1 LWSDGERR
9 EPVSRVKLDVMTD
22 RPEWNLAAMM
32 QSPMLA
38 SLHPVLGRLA
48 RMVDARSFPSLQVC
62 NALLETH
69 EPRILVGSGAP
80 LRFVAQE
87 GRSLPFEA
95 QYEPRCYLKGELQ
108 SREDNWHDLFNALAW
123 LTFPRSKAAI
133 NARHYQT
140 MVADRKAGRSE
151 RGHRRDMLTLLDE
164 SGVIVPCADGELA
177 ALLREFR
184 WKELFWH
191 RRPRLADAMGFCV
204 FGHGL
209 CEKILRPYV
218 GMTAQGLILSVEA
231 GYFEWPLERQLTHLD
246 ALLAAYLSAPGC
258 AQSTRE
264 LTPVPLLGV
273 PGWSAES
280 CQEYFYDNARYFR
293 PGRLLSYGKS
303 VRQ

>member
-1 LWSDGERR
+1 
-9 EPVSRVKLDVMTD
+9 MTD
-22 RPEWNLAAMM
+22 RLEWNLHAMM

-48 RMVDARSFPSLQVC
+48 RMADGRSFPSLQVC
-62 NALLETH
+62 NALLEAH
-69 EPRILVGSGAP
+69 EPRIRVESGMP

-87 GRSLPFEA
+87 IGTLPFEA

-123 LTFPRSKAAI
+123 LTFPRAKAAI

-140 MVADRKAGRSE
+140 MVADRQAGRSE

-164 SGVIVPCADGELA
+164 SGVIVPCADEELA

-191 RRPRLADAMGFCV
+191 RRQRLAEAMGFCV

-218 GMTAQGLILSVEA
+218 GMTAQGLILTVEA
-231 GYFEWPLERQLTHLD
+231 GYFTWPPERQLAHLD
-246 ALLAAYLSAPGC
+246 ELLAAYLC
-258 AQSTRE
+258 RQEHAQSTRE

-273 PGWSAES
+273 PGWSADS
-280 CQEYFYDNARYFR
+280 SHEYFYDNARYFR
-293 PGRLLSYGKS
+293 PGRLLSYAKS